1 MHAIRRHV
9 ELLVNLPDERI
20 DRLVI
25 EAEARRIG
33 ST

>member
-1 MHAIRRHV
+1 V

-33 ST
+33 TS